1 MLRLF
6 LLRHGETEFSRHDR
20 FCGGIDAPLTAAGW
34 KMGQL
39 FADSY
44 VGVPWRA
51 IITST
56 RRRAVATAQPLA
68 DRLALPI
75 RQDPRLDE
83 MFFGEWQ
90 GLTKKEASARDPAR
104 YGEWREN
111 PTIGPPA
118 GEAPADVAVRASAAL
133 DDLRARYDAGNVLL
147 VSHKTV
153 LRLLVCRLLN
163 IDLRRYRD
171 CVDWPTGA
179 VSILDVGAA
188 DATVCCLGDER
199 HLYPQ
204 PARHLV
210 SEEDAGWGELEIDV
224 VDDEPAGA
232 DSALD
237 FEITT
242 DHGIDAMA
250 GAMDSAIDPGGGA

>member
-1 MLRLF
+1 VLRLF
-6 LLRHGETEFSRHDR
+6 LLRHGETEFSRHER
-20 FCGGIDAPLTAAGW
+20 FCGSIDAPLTAAGR

-44 VGVPWRA
+44 VSVPWRA

-75 RQDPRLDE
+75 HQDSRLDE

-90 GLTKKEASARDPAR
+90 GLTKKEASARDPAHYSR
-104 YGEWREN
+104 WRAD

-118 GEAPADVAVRASAAL
+118 GESPVDVSARAFDAL
-133 DDLRARYDAGNVLL
+133 EDLRARYDTGNVLV

-153 LRLLVCRLLN
+153 LRLLLCRLLN
-163 IDLRRYRD
+163 IDVRRYRD
-171 CVDWPTGA
+171 CINWPTGA
-179 VSILDVGAA
+179 VSVLDIGPG
-188 DATVCCLGDER
+188 DTTTCCLADEK

-204 PARHLV
+204 PARDLV
-210 SEEDAGWGELEIDV
+210 GEQDAGWGELEIDV

-232 DSALD
+232 DGALD

-242 DHGIDAMA
+242 EHGIDAMA
-250 GAMDSAIDPGGGA
+250 GTMAGAIDPGSGA